1 MESCILWLCNK
12 KFIWLWN
19 WIWNQR
25 LPFFIDN
32 KIYKGFIF
40 WKQSSIKGV
49 LMSFNHVSN
58 NYWQTSTIIHQLLEE
73 WSLLS
78 FRANRLLS
86 IEECS
91 IFDTS
96 INLFPTHNLA
106 NSHNKYMLQALAM
119 PIARSILDFTNDPI
133 AKEDDSHQL

>member
-12 KFIWLWN
+12 KCIWLWN
-19 WIWNQR
+19 WIWNQG

-32 KIYKGFIF
+32 QICKGFIF

-49 LMSFNHVSN
+49 LISFNYISN

-96 INLFPTHNLA
+96 INLFPTNNLA
-106 NSHNKYMLQALAM
+106 NNHNKYILQALAM
-119 PIARSILDFTNDPI
+119 LIAQSIVDFKNGSN
-133 AKEDDSHQL
+133 AK